1 MKVSASY
8 KQFKA
13 MHEETRWVIVI
24 MSLILIFTNYK
35 NQKTFKNEQNVER
48 KVDIQKSRI
57 EMSDSNDI
65 SMIDVKPSQWF
76 LPEQINTA
84 KVECKE
90 ESDWPNALKCPSHHP
105 YVWSKTKTIKRV
117 TSVHSKYGKLQCSVS
132 IICSNIYDADAIGIV
147 MNTN

>member
-1 MKVSASY
+1 
-8 KQFKA
+8 

-35 NQKTFKNEQNVER
+35 NQKAIEKDVER
-48 KVDIQKSRI
+48 KDTHESRI
-57 EMSDSNDI
+57 EMPAHSGI

-84 KVECKE
+84 KVFSECKE

>member
-1 MKVSASY
+1 MTGIRIGKLSD
-8 KQFKA
+8 
-13 MHEETRWVIVI
+13 MNGETLCIIAV
-24 MSLILIFTNYK
+24 MSLILVFTNHN
-35 NQKTFKNEQNVER
+35 NQKTIEVER

-57 EMSDSNDI
+57 EMPDNNGI

-84 KVECKE
+84 QSECKE
-90 ESDWPNALKCPSHHP
+90 ESDWPDKLNCPAHHP

-132 IICSNIYDADAIGIV
+132 IICSNINDADAIGVV
-147 MNTN
+147 MNIN